1 MELDRQLQ
9 ARVLTVVAKRFV
21 NLKETTARKDLI
33 LQFERAEEISEL
45 VRRGIL
51 RGKDNAVPE
60 QYLPTAAAFEF
71 CDDPEL
77 RETAKRGVTAVLHAL
92 KNIYKVETKD
102 RFSFADLQE
111 HVHRIFPKSTYEEE
125 TLKLGLY
132 LIADFNVLQSRQMN
146 QPDQTEVVAFQVGE
160 GIITRGDL
168 NGAWDAVTSAYKPMP
183 LPGTQQPP
191 EVERTVEEM
200 LFREATQQG
209 ELGFEHLLHPAIA
222 KSSYKQYCNG
232 HFRDA
237 VLNSVVAIFDYIRTL
252 TGIDADGEAL
262 INKAF
267 SLDDPF
273 IVLTELTSESGKN
286 DQKGFMQIF
295 KGAFQGIR
303 NPAAHS
309 LNHDLTAEATAQYL
323 IFASLLARRL
333 DAAKILKRAGKGK
346 AKKLSQKP

>member
-21 NLKETTARKDLI
+21 NLKETTARKDLV
-33 LQFERAEEISEL
+33 LQFERGEEISDL
-45 VRRGIL
+45 ARRGVL
-51 RGKDNAVPE
+51 RCKDNAFPE
-60 QYLPTAAAFEF
+60 QYLPNAAAFEF
-71 CDDPEL
+71 CDDPQL

-92 KNIYKVETKD
+92 KNIYKTERED

-111 HVHRIFPKSTYEEE
+111 HVRRIFPTSTYEDD

-132 LIADFNVLQSRQMN
+132 LVSDFNVLQSRQMN
-146 QPDQTEVVAFQVGE
+146 ADQTEIVAFQVGE
-160 GIITRGDL
+160 SIITRGDL
-168 NGAWDAVTSAYKPMP
+168 NGAWDAVVSAYKPMP
-183 LPGTQQPP
+183 VLPAVQQSSEIDVEGMFLPGTA
-191 EVERTVEEM
+191 
-200 LFREATQQG
+200 LHD
-209 ELGFEHLLHPAIA
+209 ELGFEQLLHPAIE

-237 VLNSVVAIFDYIRTL
+237 VLNSVVAVFDHIRNL

-262 INKAF
+262 VNKAF

-273 IVLTELTSESGKN
+273 IVLSELDSESGKN

-295 KGAFQGIR
+295 RGTFQGIR

-309 LNHDLTAEATAQYL
+309 LNHDLTAEAAAQYL

-333 DAAKILKRAGKGK
+333 DQAKILKRVSTRK
-346 AKKLSQKP
+346 ASG